1 MALNNSKKEEVV
13 KQIVFTTPL
22 VEKVTKDINDGVV
35 PKRIHNPWFKNEVGV
50 RRSGVI
56 FKMSPDEIQ
65 EYIKCKVDIKYFAEK
80 YCKIK
85 TEDGTIAKISLRD
98 YQKEILDL
106 FSTNR
111 FSILCSSRQI
121 GKTINTAITILH
133 FLTFNNDK
141 NAMIVANI
149 AATTIEIV
157 DKIKSIYSLLPFF
170 LKIGIKNWNQR
181 SIVFENGC
189 RIKTAARSKT
199 PAIGFTIDLL
209 YMDEFAHIPSNIL
222 EPYYTAAYPTVSAL
236 KNSKII
242 ITSTPNGMNLFY
254 KLLTAAERPDG
265 DPLKNNYK
273 ALRVYWYQVPGR
285 FVTYYRLN
293 PYRMNEKGIDKQY
306 LLEKVEQKF
315 SEHTSVSIKY
325 NVDLSKDVIHVLN
338 NDNVSEEQTRG
349 FKFLDKQG
357 NEISIH
363 QICEVST
370 WKEEAVKDI
379 GGEDA
384 FNQEFGLRFIN
395 SSRSLLSEAIIES
408 LLKSKKSF
416 VFKPL
421 DPMEDKLN
429 FSYNDL
435 LWVDDPEILDMDMIK
450 YMDIVLSIDISEGLG
465 QDYSVIN
472 IFKISPKPSNLIDNP
487 IFEFTHISDFF
498 HLEQIGIFRSNIIS
512 VKQLSEIFYLL
523 VFELM
528 DPDRVK
534 VVLEINTYGNE
545 FLAHLPNIYDGNN
558 NYASGVFFRYKHR
571 SDSFD
576 EKIGLKLGD
585 NKNILVKEYQDN
597 MNRRNFTIYNE
608 DNIREITTF
617 VKHTTH
623 YGNVRYAADIGND
636 DTVMTIVNLSSV
648 FQKWNFREWVEE
660 ISEKTLDSY
669 TLSKYNEILGKSN
682 QEEIID
688 YRTIVR
694 NQREMQKKF
703 KQLSGIEKSPWQR
716 S

>member
-285 FVTYYRLN
+285 FVT
-293 PYRMNEKGIDKQY
+293 
-306 LLEKVEQKF
+306 
-315 SEHTSVSIKY
+315 
-325 NVDLSKDVIHVLN
+325 
-338 NDNVSEEQTRG
+338 
-349 FKFLDKQG
+349 
-357 NEISIH
+357 
-363 QICEVST
+363 
-370 WKEEAVKDI
+370 
-379 GGEDA
+379 
-384 FNQEFGLRFIN
+384 
-395 SSRSLLSEAIIES
+395 
-408 LLKSKKSF
+408 
-416 VFKPL
+416 
-421 DPMEDKLN
+421 
-429 FSYNDL
+429 
-435 LWVDDPEILDMDMIK
+435 
-450 YMDIVLSIDISEGLG
+450 
-465 QDYSVIN
+465 
-472 IFKISPKPSNLIDNP
+472 
-487 IFEFTHISDFF
+487 
-498 HLEQIGIFRSNIIS
+498 
-512 VKQLSEIFYLL
+512 
-523 VFELM
+523 
-528 DPDRVK
+528 
-534 VVLEINTYGNE
+534 
-545 FLAHLPNIYDGNN
+545 
-558 NYASGVFFRYKHR
+558 
-571 SDSFD
+571 
-576 EKIGLKLGD
+576 
-585 NKNILVKEYQDN
+585 
-597 MNRRNFTIYNE
+597 
-608 DNIREITTF
+608 
-617 VKHTTH
+617 
-623 YGNVRYAADIGND
+623 
-636 DTVMTIVNLSSV
+636 
-648 FQKWNFREWVEE
+648 
-660 ISEKTLDSY
+660 
-669 TLSKYNEILGKSN
+669 
-682 QEEIID
+682 
-688 YRTIVR
+688 
-694 NQREMQKKF
+694 
-703 KQLSGIEKSPWQR
+703 
-716 S
+716 